1 MKSKIKA
8 ILILLLSSAAY
19 NSFGQIGSILKQLH
33 DPNDQ
38 HIMVT
43 AHRGD
48 WRDAPENSLEA
59 YKRAVEL
66 GVDVIEIDLNET
78 SDGVVVVM
86 HDGTIDRTTDGKGKP
101 SDYTLA
107 ELKKFHL
114 RNGLGRPTRN
124 TIPTLEEVML
134 VAKGKVLV
142 NLDKSYPYYN
152 EAYQILKKTGTLNQA
167 IFKTDEPYHNVRS
180 KYGKLLDSITFMPV
194 VYLDKP
200 DARQVINTYQ
210 QNIKPVAFELI
221 FQSDTSGILT
231 NNDFIRAHGSKIW
244 VNSLWASLNG
254 GHEDDLA
261 VEDQN
266 TKDSWDWIIKH
277 GATMIQ
283 TDRIR
288 ELLSYLRKRALHQ

>member
-8 ILILLLSSAAY
+8 ILILLLSSATY
-19 NSFGQIGSILKQLH
+19 TSFGQIGSILKQLH
-33 DPNDQ
+33 DPNDK

-59 YKRAVEL
+59 YKRAIEL

-152 EAYQILKKTGTLNQA
+152 EAYQILKKTSTLNQA
-167 IFKTDEPYHNVRS
+167 IFKTDEPYQNVRN

-200 DARQVINTYQ
+200 DARQVIDTYQ
-210 QNIKPVAFELI
+210 QNIKPVAFEMI
-221 FQSDTSGILT
+221 FQSDTSAILT

-261 VEDQN
+261 VEGQN

-288 ELLSYLRKRALHQ
+288 ELLSYLRKRSLHQ

>member
-1 MKSKIKA
+1 
-8 ILILLLSSAAY
+8 
-19 NSFGQIGSILKQLH
+19 
-33 DPNDQ
+33 
-38 HIMVT
+38 
-43 AHRGD
+43 
-48 WRDAPENSLEA
+48 
-59 YKRAVEL
+59 
-66 GVDVIEIDLNET
+66 VDVVEIDLNET

-152 EAYQILKKTGTLNQA
+152 EAYQVLKKTGTLNQA
-167 IFKTDEPYHNVRS
+167 IFKTDEPYQNVRN

-200 DARQVINTYQ
+200 DAKQVIETYQ
-210 QNIKPVAFELI
+210 QNI
-221 FQSDTSGILT
+221 
-231 NNDFIRAHGSKIW
+231 
-244 VNSLWASLNG
+244 
-254 GHEDDLA
+254 
-261 VEDQN
+261 
-266 TKDSWDWIIKH
+266 
-277 GATMIQ
+277 
-283 TDRIR
+283 
-288 ELLSYLRKRALHQ
+288 